1 MNNKIMIND
10 KEYEVVAYVTID
22 IGNFIVFTDGKTFS
36 NGQVVLYVNRLSSY
50 DGEVVFD
57 EVENDEL
64 VQVINSLKER
74 LV

>member
-1 MNNKIMIND
+1 MNNKIIIND

-22 IGNFIVFTDGKTFS
+22 IGNFIVYTDGKTFS

-50 DGEVVFD
+50 NGEVVFD

>member
-22 IGNFIVFTDGKTFS
+22 IGNFIVYTDGKTFS

>member
-1 MNNKIMIND
+1 MIND

-22 IGNFIVFTDGKTFS
+22 IGNFIVYTDGKTFS